1 MKEILKANLNN
12 ARNAEHYQFHSDVL
26 SIVTAEV
33 ATAQKIDSL
42 RSDYVALF
50 DKENAAFIQNRAYE
64 STKEIEAKDRERDDL
79 FLYIKQTV
87 DSNLHCPVATKKAA
101 AEKLAFAMKPY
112 RSANSK
118 AFAENTAQV
127 TNLVLDLQSEAY
139 AGYVEL
145 LGLTEAVAQLQA
157 ANDEFNAIYM
167 GRSGEKLVRASSETM
182 KSIRPKVDAAY
193 RTLASAINALYQVN
207 FLVTRSANTET
218 ELGGVIDG
226 VNALIVQLHQTLS
239 LRGAGSAVEVNVDD
253 NVSPDGVDT
262 PSGGDNS
269 QGGSDVTPEP
279 DDNGGDNG
287 GSGTGTEA
295 EQIFIGTSVNDSA
308 MGSVSGMGTYDKGTT
323 VTLTATANAG
333 YRFVSWSDEV
343 TDNPRQVVAE
353 VNGVAYSAIFEAIA

>member
-26 SIVTAEV
+26 SIVTAGV
-33 ATAQKIDSL
+33 ATAQKIDGL

-139 AGYVEL
+139 AGYVQL

-253 NVSPDGVDT
+253 NVSPDGGNT
-262 PSGGDNS
+262 PSGGDNPPAG
-269 QGGSDVTPEP
+269 GGSDNGS
-279 DDNGGDNG
+279 DDGGDNG

>member
-1 MKEILKANLNN
+1 MKEILKVNLNN

-33 ATAQKIDSL
+33 AAAQKIDSL

-50 DKENAAFIQNRAYE
+50 DKENTAFIQNRAYE

-87 DSNLHCPVATKKAA
+87 DSNLYCPVANKKAA

-127 TNLVLDLQSEAY
+127 TNLVIDFQSEAY
-139 AGYVEL
+139 AGYVQL
-145 LGLTEAVAQLQA
+145 LGLTEAVAQLQT
-157 ANDEFNAIYM
+157 ANEEFNAVYM

-193 RTLASAINALYQVN
+193 RTLASAVNALYQVN
-207 FLVTRSANTET
+207 SLITRSADTET

-239 LRGAGSAVEVNVDD
+239 LRGAGNAADVGTDD

-262 PSGGDNS
+262 PSGGGNPPS
-269 QGGSDVTPEP
+269 GGGSDSGS
-279 DDNGGDNG
+279 DDG
-287 GSGTGTEA
+287 
-295 EQIFIGTSVNDSA
+295 GTS
-308 MGSVSGMGTYDKGTT
+308 M
-323 VTLTATANAG
+323 
-333 YRFVSWSDEV
+333 E
-343 TDNPRQVVAE
+343 
-353 VNGVAYSAIFEAIA
+353 

>member
-1 MKEILKANLNN
+1 MKEILKVNLNN

-33 ATAQKIDSL
+33 AAAQKIDSL

-50 DKENAAFIQNRAYE
+50 DKENTAFIQNRAYE

-87 DSNLHCPVATKKAA
+87 DSNLYCPVANKKAA

-127 TNLVLDLQSEAY
+127 TNLVVDFQSEAF
-139 AGYVEL
+139 AGYVQL
-145 LGLTEAVAQLQA
+145 LGLTEAIVQLQT
-157 ANDEFNAIYM
+157 ANDAFNAVYM
-167 GRSGEKLVRASSETM
+167 GRSGEKLVRASSENM

-193 RTLASAINALYQVN
+193 RTLASAVNALYQVN
-207 FLVTRSANTET
+207 SLITRSANTET
-218 ELGGVIDG
+218 ELGSVIDG

-239 LRGAGSAVEVNVDD
+239 LRGAGNAADVNVDD

-262 PSGGDNS
+262 PSGGSSDNNGS
-269 QGGSDVTPEP
+269 GGSDDP
-279 DDNGGDNG
+279 
-287 GSGTGTEA
+287 GTEM
-295 EQIFIGTSVNDSA
+295 E
-308 MGSVSGMGTYDKGTT
+308 
-323 VTLTATANAG
+323 
-333 YRFVSWSDEV
+333 
-343 TDNPRQVVAE
+343 
-353 VNGVAYSAIFEAIA
+353 

>member
-33 ATAQKIDSL
+33 ATAQKIDGL

-139 AGYVEL
+139 AGYVQL

-167 GRSGEKLVRASSETM
+167 GRSGEKLVRASSENM

-207 FLVTRSANTET
+207 SLITRSANTET

-253 NVSPDGVDT
+253 NVSPDGGNT
-262 PSGGDNS
+262 PSGGDNPPAG
-269 QGGSDVTPEP
+269 GGSDNGS
-279 DDNGGDNG
+279 DDGGDNDG
-287 GSGTGTEA
+287 AGTGTEA

-333 YRFVSWSDEV
+333 YRFVSWSDDV

>member
-1 MKEILKANLNN
+1 MKEILKVNLNN

-33 ATAQKIDSL
+33 ATAQKIDGL

-139 AGYVEL
+139 AGYVQL
-145 LGLTEAVAQLQA
+145 LGLTEAVAQLQT
-157 ANDEFNAIYM
+157 ANEAFNAVYM

-253 NVSPDGVDT
+253 NVSPDGGNT
-262 PSGGDNS
+262 PSGDDNPPS
-269 QGGSDVTPEP
+269 DGGSDNGS
-279 DDNGGDNG
+279 DDGGDNG

>member
-1 MKEILKANLNN
+1 MKEILKVNLNN

-33 ATAQKIDSL
+33 AAAQKIDSL

-50 DKENAAFIQNRAYE
+50 DKENTAFIQNRAYE

-87 DSNLHCPVATKKAA
+87 DSNLYCPVANKKAA

-127 TNLVLDLQSEAY
+127 TNLVIDFQSETY
-139 AGYVEL
+139 AGYVQL
-145 LGLTEAVAQLQA
+145 LGLTEAVAQLQI
-157 ANDEFNAIYM
+157 ANDAFNAVYM
-167 GRSGEKLVRASSETM
+167 GRSGEKLVRASSENM

-193 RTLASAINALYQVN
+193 RTLASAVNALYQVN
-207 FLVTRSANTET
+207 SLITRSANTET

-239 LRGAGSAVEVNVDD
+239 LRGAGNTADVGTDE

-262 PSGGDNS
+262 PSGGGSDNGS
-269 QGGSDVTPEP
+269 GGSDEP
-279 DDNGGDNG
+279 
-287 GSGTGTEA
+287 GTEM
-295 EQIFIGTSVNDSA
+295 D
-308 MGSVSGMGTYDKGTT
+308 
-323 VTLTATANAG
+323 
-333 YRFVSWSDEV
+333 
-343 TDNPRQVVAE
+343 
-353 VNGVAYSAIFEAIA
+353 